1 MEQSHTPMN
10 IRWTIGMA
18 VIVSSVAVP
27 GAAGQVPGD
36 ASDPVRPYL
45 ERGEAYD
52 LFIQALRLEDEG
64 EIVQAVEL
72 LARAAELD
80 AEAPAIPAAQAG
92 LYARLDQATNAVEAA
107 ERALAL
113 DAEYVDA
120 HRVLGLMFAA
130 LAEQAAGQSA
140 GQRSANAESYRRRAL
155 THLEQAAAGGV
166 EDARVTFS
174 LGRLLVETGAFDDA
188 VAALEPFVRD
198 RPGFVDGLLLL
209 ATAYAGAGRAVEA
222 TEALEEAVRGRPRSV
237 RALSALAELYEAE
250 GRWDDAAD
258 AYGRAAARRPSDVDL
273 KRRWAAALLN
283 AGDQERARTVIEEV
297 VEARPS
303 DGGAIY
309 LLSEIERR
317 LNNFEA
323 AEAAARQVIALEPDG
338 ARGIYALAQVFL
350 DRRQY
355 RELVEVVEPFVR
367 DLRERGSAPRELA
380 MLLVQSG
387 ASHLTLGDSEAALA
401 AFELARDAAP
411 DDPIMEAYLGQAYLE
426 SGQPEDAVAS
436 LSEARERHADDLR
449 LDGMYARALV
459 ATGRADQG
467 IGVME
472 TAVARHAENPIAHVN
487 LANLLVETGRVNDAV
502 AALRDAE
509 PNFPADTSIL
519 FQLGA
524 ILEQQALYADAEQ
537 AFRRVIQRDPSHH
550 QALNYLGYMLADR
563 ADRLDESVELI
574 QRALESDPHNGAYLD
589 SLGWA
594 YFRLEEWELAE
605 TYLRQA
611 AEQMTRDSV
620 IQDHFGDVLF
630 QRGQFTEA
638 VEAWERALAGDVES
652 IELSVIERKI
662 EGARQRGGR

>member
-1 MEQSHTPMN
+1 MN

-237 RALSALAELYEAE
+237 RALSALAELY
-250 GRWDDAAD
+250 
-258 AYGRAAARRPSDVDL
+258 
-273 KRRWAAALLN
+273 
-283 AGDQERARTVIEEV
+283 
-297 VEARPS
+297 
-303 DGGAIY
+303 
-309 LLSEIERR
+309 
-317 LNNFEA
+317 
-323 AEAAARQVIALEPDG
+323 
-338 ARGIYALAQVFL
+338 
-350 DRRQY
+350 
-355 RELVEVVEPFVR
+355 
-367 DLRERGSAPRELA
+367 
-380 MLLVQSG
+380 
-387 ASHLTLGDSEAALA
+387 
-401 AFELARDAAP
+401 
-411 DDPIMEAYLGQAYLE
+411 
-426 SGQPEDAVAS
+426 
-436 LSEARERHADDLR
+436 
-449 LDGMYARALV
+449 
-459 ATGRADQG
+459 
-467 IGVME
+467 
-472 TAVARHAENPIAHVN
+472 
-487 LANLLVETGRVNDAV
+487 
-502 AALRDAE
+502 
-509 PNFPADTSIL
+509 
-519 FQLGA
+519 
-524 ILEQQALYADAEQ
+524 
-537 AFRRVIQRDPSHH
+537 
-550 QALNYLGYMLADR
+550 
-563 ADRLDESVELI
+563 
-574 QRALESDPHNGAYLD
+574 
-589 SLGWA
+589 
-594 YFRLEEWELAE
+594 
-605 TYLRQA
+605 
-611 AEQMTRDSV
+611 
-620 IQDHFGDVLF
+620 
-630 QRGQFTEA
+630 
-638 VEAWERALAGDVES
+638 
-652 IELSVIERKI
+652 
-662 EGARQRGGR
+662 